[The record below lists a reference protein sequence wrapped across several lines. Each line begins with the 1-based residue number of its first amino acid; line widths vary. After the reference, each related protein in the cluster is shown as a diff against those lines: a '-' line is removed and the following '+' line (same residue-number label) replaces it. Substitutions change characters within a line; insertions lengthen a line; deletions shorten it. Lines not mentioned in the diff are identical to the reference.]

1 MKRLI
6 LLAML
11 LALSEA
17 THSQGQA
24 FFDGYGLA
32 SLCQSTEIIDLSGC
46 AGYIAAAADMH
57 DVFVANGAM
66 SELWCAPVGVTGEEL
81 IQVVMIFLDSQSGH
95 LDAAAGTFIAAAFM
109 EAFPCEQ

>member
-1 MKRLI
+1 MKRRI
-6 LLAML
+6 LLTML

-57 DVFVANGAM
+57 EVFVANGVMA
-66 SELWCAPVGVTGEEL
+66 ELWCAPVGVSADEL
-81 IQVVMIFLDSQSGH
+81 MQVVTIFLDSQSGN
-95 LDAAAGTFIAAAFM
+95 LGAAAGTFIAAAFM
-109 EAFPCEQ
+109 EAFPCE